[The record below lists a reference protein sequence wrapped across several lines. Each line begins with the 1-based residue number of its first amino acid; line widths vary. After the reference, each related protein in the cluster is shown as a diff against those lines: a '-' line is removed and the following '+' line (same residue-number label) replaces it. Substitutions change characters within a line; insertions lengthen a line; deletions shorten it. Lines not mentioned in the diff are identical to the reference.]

1 MKVYFTIL
9 KISCSAIFVL
19 ILANCAG
26 SVNDGGF
33 SESEEST
40 IIITG
45 SRIKRTEV
53 KTKKKI
59 RVARRQLMGLMPSL
73 TTEER
78 IISIVEREEF
88 YKIIANSPEASNQ
101 IFKRYKVNPTI
112 QTKHNPTST
121 FSMDV
126 DNGSYKLA
134 ANMLRKNQLPNP
146 DGIRIEEFVN
156 SMDYQY
162 SQGEGLFSISAEAM
176 PSPFRKGYHILHIG
190 LQTKEL
196 ADHERNP
203 SNIVFVADISGS
215 MASDNKINLL
225 KDAMTTLIS
234 QLNSD
239 DHIAIV
245 VYNDNASIVL
255 EPTPVSNK
263 RKIYKTIN
271 SLKTGGSTNAEQGI
285 IKGYELAEKMY
296 QPGFNNRVILTSDGM
311 ANVGSRSPEQILNKI
326 LESKD
331 KGIFLTTLG
340 VGVGMYNDHLLEQ
353 LANKGNGNYLYIA
366 NQKDI
371 QTSFVD
377 ELNSQLQT
385 VAKDAKIQVS
395 FDPNVVSNYRLLGY
409 ENRKLNKEDF
419 TDATKDG
426 GEIGAGHTVT
436 ALYEI
441 KLVGDKVNDSKNI
454 AKLSIAYKKPQG
466 RKVHVL
472 NKNIP
477 LSVVRNKHTSVSP
490 DSRLSFAVAAFAE
503 KLRQSYWAKFYHYQD
518 IADLLNNLPRNY
530 KRQPHVQELLELVI
544 KAKDLDSRQDI
555 YYQEPTHEPVNF
567 DRVPLL
573 D

>member
-1 MKVYFTIL
+1 MQIYFTL
-9 KISCSAIFVL
+9 FKIACSATFVL
-19 ILANCAG
+19 MLANCAG
-26 SVNDGGF
+26 SVNDEGF
-33 SESEEST
+33 SEFEEST

-45 SRIKRTEV
+45 SHIKRIEV
-53 KTKKKI
+53 ETKKTARI
-59 RVARRQLMGLMPSL
+59 ARRQRNSPTSS
-73 TTEER
+73 
-78 IISIVEREEF
+78 SIKEIDSSTIEIEQL
-88 YKIIANSPEASNQ
+88 YKIIANSPSASHQ
-101 IFKRYKVNPTI
+101 IFKLYKVNPTI

-126 DNGSYKLA
+126 DNASFKLA

-162 SQGEGLFSISAEAM
+162 SQGEVLFSISAEAM
-176 PSPFRKGYHILHIG
+176 PSPFRKGYHVLHIG

-215 MASDNKINLL
+215 MASDNKIDLL

-239 DHIAIV
+239 DQIAIV
-245 VYNDNASIVL
+245 VYNDTASIIL
-255 EPTPVSNK
+255 DPTPVSNK
-263 RKIYKTIN
+263 RKIYKII
-271 SLKTGGSTNAEQGI
+271 SKLRTGGSTNAEKGI
-285 IKGYELAEKMY
+285 IMGYDLAEKMY

-326 LESKD
+326 SESKD

-385 VAKDAKIQVS
+385 VAKDAKIQVN
-395 FDPNVVSNYRLLGY
+395 FDPKVVSNYRLLGY

-419 TDATKDG
+419 TDSTKDG
-426 GEIGAGHTVT
+426 GEVGAGHTVT

-441 KLVGDKVNDSKNI
+441 KLVGNKISSSNNI

-472 NKNIP
+472 NKQIP
-477 LSVVRNKHTSVSP
+477 LSVVRDNPSTVSS

-503 KLRQSYWAKFYHYQD
+503 KLRQSYWAKFYDYQD
-518 IADLLNNLPRNY
+518 IANLLNNLPSNY
-530 KRQPHVQELLELVI
+530 KRQPHVQELLGLVI
-544 KAKDLDSRQDI
+544 KAKHLDNRQDI
-555 YYQEPTHEPVNF
+555 YYRVPTSKPVNF